1 MPGQKPEADANEARD
16 LDENRLK
23 DIFRQI
29 DVDGSGSIDVDELM
43 DAMLLFG
50 VKATKNSAKKVLAAI
65 DTDGNGTVELDEFL
79 TFFSKLKDPDEI
91 KNLLAATNGKY
102 LDYKQLVENDSNFGK
117 TFYIPPGQSPV
128 AAFEGHSDEI
138 TSVRFISLTKFVT
151 ASLDQTLKIWDRTGE
166 GMKKGERRPSKDGSG
181 TIVRY
186 KGSFETVDVEKGS
199 VYCM

>member
-29 DVDGSGSIDVDELM
+29 DTDGSGSIDVDELM

-79 TFFSKLKDPDEI
+79 VFFSKLKNPDEI

-117 TFYIPPGQSPV
+117 TFYIPTGVNPGI
-128 AAFEGHSDEI
+128 AFEGHADEI
-138 TSVRFISLTKFVT
+138 TAVQYISRTKFIT
-151 ASLDQTLKIWDRTGE
+151 T
-166 GMKKGERRPSKDGSG
+166 
-181 TIVRY
+181 
-186 KGSFETVDVEKGS
+186 
-199 VYCM
+199 

>member
-1 MPGQKPEADANEARD
+1 MPGQKPESDANEARD

-79 TFFSKLKDPDEI
+79 TFFSKLK
-91 KNLLAATNGKY
+91 G
-102 LDYKQLVENDSNFGK
+102 
-117 TFYIPPGQSPV
+117 PG
-128 AAFEGHSDEI
+128 
-138 TSVRFISLTKFVT
+138 R
-151 ASLDQTLKIWDRTGE
+151 DQESACCDQREVLG
-166 GMKKGERRPSKDGSG
+166 
-181 TIVRY
+181 
-186 KGSFETVDVEKGS
+186 
-199 VYCM
+199 